1 MTQGSQFP
9 ATQFYNPY
17 PETLSASQTQTD
29 SLSQGEP
36 SSAQPSSSAPVRGRN
51 MRNAK
56 VNGQKSLATSPII
69 EEREQEQEQDQ
80 EQEDQDMSFT
90 SQTLPG
96 DTQPSP
102 SQSRAANSQV
112 DANGDVEMNGNDAE
126 SRASDSSDD
135 ENDNDNDKEVEDDLA
150 SIPDIQPPKPRNLP
164 PSSQTSTTPIYPS
177 LSSLP
182 KEFLRKSWAN
192 MFGNGNNGN
201 NASGPTTPVASRQGK
216 SVQSTSGNGNGDESD
231 DDSGS
236 SSDSSVERAQAP
248 PSILKGRFASG
259 GMERKKAASQPAGW

>member
-1 MTQGSQFP
+1 MK
-9 ATQFYNPY
+9 N
-17 PETLSASQTQTD
+17 
-29 SLSQGEP
+29 
-36 SSAQPSSSAPVRGRN
+36 N
-51 MRNAK
+51 K
-56 VNGQKSLATSPII
+56 VNGHKSLATSPII
-69 EEREQEQEQDQ
+69 EEREQEQDQ

-102 SQSRAANSQV
+102 TQTPVASQV
-112 DANGDVEMNGNDAE
+112 DVDGDVEMNENDAE

-135 ENDNDNDKEVEDDLA
+135 ENENDNDKEVEDDLA

-201 NASGPTTPVASRQGK
+201 ASGPTTPVASRQGK
-216 SVQSTSGNGNGDESD
+216 SVQSTSGNGNGDDSD